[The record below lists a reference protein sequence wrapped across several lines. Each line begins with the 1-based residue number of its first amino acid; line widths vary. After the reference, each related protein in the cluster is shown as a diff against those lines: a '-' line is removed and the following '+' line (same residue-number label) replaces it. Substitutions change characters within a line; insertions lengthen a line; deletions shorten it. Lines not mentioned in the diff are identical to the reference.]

1 MASGP
6 VLCIRNSF
14 AFTPAAQVRSD
25 SFSMVEDL
33 DRCRHRADLDQLV
46 NQVIGHAVVTAVE
59 HHVVIDVDLR
69 LGPFT

>member
-1 MASGP
+1 MAPGP
-6 VLCIRNSF
+6 VLGICNGI

-33 DRCRHRADLDQLV
+33 DRRRHRADLDQLV
-46 NQVIGHAVVTAVE
+46 NQVIRHSVVTAVE